1 MKINNIHTPVA
12 PAVKKISSLAE
23 NLNAEKDIFVDRNG
37 RPIEFLE
44 DSFNDKKAAAIL
56 QESWGFARAKDA
68 INVALSKIRHNK
80 K

>member
-37 RPIEFLE
+37 RPIE

-56 QESWGFARAKDA
+56 QESWGFDRAKDA